1 MTEAVAAPE
10 APKPAGAEPVAPAD
24 ENVAQP
30 GESGTEGTD
39 AGTQGTEQETP
50 EKRESRSRRRFNR
63 ERDRR
68 IAAETELRILKE
80 SQQPKQPEQRQE
92 VRNDQVDPNAPT
104 REQFTSY
111 EEFLRADARYTA
123 KHEAAAAAREVL
135 EGANRRQAETQTQAE
150 RQKQGEAWEKQVEAA
165 RDEIEDFDDVLKE
178 AGDTVCLPAMRAA
191 ILESEVGARLTY
203 YLAQHPEEAE
213 RIAKLKPSRQAAEI
227 VALEAKVAKP
237 AKAPSKAPPPITPVG
252 KAAEAT
258 KTVDTRDPKAAETL
272 STSEWIKR
280 DQERMAKAGIR
291 M

>member
-1 MTEAVAAPE
+1 MSEVAGTE
-10 APKPAGAEPVAPAD
+10 APKPEGAEPVAPAD

-30 GESGTEGTD
+30 GELGTEGTD

-68 IAAETELRILKE
+68 IAAETELRLLKE
-80 SQQPKQPEQRQE
+80 AQPQKQPEQRQE
-92 VRNDQVDPNAPT
+92 VSNDQVDPNAPT
-104 REQFTSY
+104 REQFASY
-111 EEFLRADARYTA
+111 EDFLRADARYTA
-123 KHEAAAAAREVL
+123 KREATAAAREVL
-135 EGANRRQAETQTQAE
+135 EGANRRQTETQTQAA
-150 RQKQGEAWEKQVEAA
+150 RQKEGEAWEKQMDAA

-178 AGDTVCLPAMRAA
+178 AGDTVCLPDMRRA
-191 ILESEVGARLTY
+191 ILESDHGARITY

-227 VALEAKVAKP
+227 IALESKVAKP
-237 AKAPSKAPPPITPVG
+237 AKAPSKAPAPITPVG
-252 KAAEAT
+252 KSADAGQAL
-258 KTVDTRDPKAAETL
+258 DTRDPKAAEEL